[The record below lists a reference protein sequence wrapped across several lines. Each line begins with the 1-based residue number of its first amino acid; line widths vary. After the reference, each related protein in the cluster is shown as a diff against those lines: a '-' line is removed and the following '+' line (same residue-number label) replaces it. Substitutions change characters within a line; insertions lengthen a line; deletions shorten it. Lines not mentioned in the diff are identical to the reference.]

1 MKQNFSLN
9 CIKFSIN
16 LKRKMC
22 TENMSENGAT
32 YISFGEVEPEI
43 MKPKCERRGGGGY
56 MGHVEE

>member
-1 MKQNFSLN
+1 
-9 CIKFSIN
+9 
-16 LKRKMC
+16 
-22 TENMSENGAT
+22 MSENGAT